1 MAEVSPTRSRLFHG
15 SRPLVLANDL
25 DAGVIK
31 IKLRDEDDEPVV
43 GKQVEIS
50 SDDTDGVTI
59 IPPNLTDNAGEAL
72 AYVRASRVGPVTV
85 RARVLLG
92 NQILSSGEALQEI
105 AASSAGTLTLADTL
119 TINFYARGIDPKPTL
134 PSTSPARNI
143 HLSWSTSRYY
153 FNDIDGI
160 RVRIEADDANNMP
173 TKIFAYQLL
182 PVAPGSEEQV
192 GTFDHVCSV
201 VDLEEYPEDNAN
213 VNARPAWF
221 RLNYVDIFL
230 RSREEVRAFINA
242 VLEDV
247 QILKNT
253 LDVAD
258 DLQPA
263 GDVWIGPEPEP
274 EEEEE

>member
-1 MAEVSPTRSRLFHG
+1 MANVSPTLSRLFHG
-15 SRPLVLANDL
+15 ARPLVLANDL
-25 DAGVIK
+25 DVGVIK
-31 IKLRDEDDEPVV
+31 IRQRDEDDAPVA
-43 GKQVEIS
+43 GKQVEITA
-50 SDDTDGVTI
+50 DDPTDVVIAQPG
-59 IPPNLTDNAGEAL
+59 LTSAAGEAL

-92 NQILSSGEALQEI
+92 NQVLISGENLQEV
-105 AASSAGTLTLADTL
+105 ASSAGTLTLTDTL
-119 TINFYARGIDPKPTL
+119 TINFYARGVDPQPAL
-134 PSTSPARNI
+134 ASTDPPRNI
-143 HLSWSTSRYY
+143 HLSWATSRYF

-160 RVRIEADDANNMP
+160 RVRIEADEANNMP

-213 VNARPAWF
+213 MNARPAWF

-263 GDVWIGPEPEP
+263 GDIWIGPEPES
-274 EEEEE
+274 EEE